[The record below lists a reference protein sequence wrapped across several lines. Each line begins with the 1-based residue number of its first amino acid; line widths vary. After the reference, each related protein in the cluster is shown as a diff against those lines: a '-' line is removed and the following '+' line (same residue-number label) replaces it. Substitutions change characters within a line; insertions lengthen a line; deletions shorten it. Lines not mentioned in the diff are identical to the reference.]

1 MRASPGRGVAG
12 AALMT
17 LLAALLTAG
26 CGGDSGLGSDAGSG
40 TGPNAAEPAAA
51 AQVDLDTAELRAVR
65 REAGLDPCRNGPGEP
80 GRAAEGGLPPVQL
93 PCFGADGSVD
103 LATLRGPMVV
113 SLWASWC
120 PPCRRELPIL
130 QEFAERSGDEVAV
143 LGIDYADQQ
152 TSNAGD
158 LLLESGVTYPQ
169 LADPG
174 GELSGADP
182 LPRIAGL
189 PFLALVDVDG
199 QVVHQEFRELD
210 DVADLERLVDRH
222 LGVGP

>member
-1 MRASPGRGVAG
+1 MTRSGRSVAG
-12 AALMT
+12 LVATLA
-17 LLAALLTAG
+17 LLAAGCAG
-26 CGGDSGLGSDAGSG
+26 GGSG
-40 TGPNAAEPAAA
+40 ESGGSGQAADPASASR
-51 AQVDLDTAELRAVR
+51 VELDTPALKQVR
-65 REAGLDPCRNGPGEP
+65 RQAGLAPCRSGPGRP
-80 GRAAEGGLPPVQL
+80 GRAVEGGLPAVRL

-130 QEFAERSGDEVAV
+130 QEFAERRRGTVSV
-143 LGIDYADQQ
+143 LGIDYTDQQ

-158 LLLESGVTYPQ
+158 LLLETGVTYPQ

-189 PFLALVDVDG
+189 PFLALVDARG
-199 QVVHQEFRELD
+199 RVVHQEFRELD
-210 DVADLERLVDRH
+210 GVGDLDRLVDTH
-222 LGVGP
+222 LGAAS